1 MKNDWILDVLADLKT
16 FAEENELS
24 DLARHLVLTKE
35 IARKDIAKQ
44 DSNQLEIPHTDA
56 QAVGNFYSP
65 SGADRYS

>member
-24 DLARHLVLTKE
+24 ELARHLAET
-35 IARKDIAKQ
+35 KDIARRDISKHEP
-44 DSNQLEIPHTDA
+44 SELEIPPTDA

-65 SGADRYS
+65 SGADRHS